1 MFSYHLPCEIAEL
14 QRWIQVRFMRRSDF
28 LITLRYAMLGLAV
41 VILPI
46 VLWKMDLPI
55 VSNTYG
61 NDYEPFELFGFCASI
76 GLIVSAIIELRKQ
89 SNRSF
94 ERILLIT
101 LPVLV
106 GFHFLNLIAEYS
118 IKPWD
123 YSCYERAANAIIAG
137 ANPYSTAEYRYP
149 PFVAQAVAFIYHFI
163 RVSLAVV
170 RANMSDES
178 IWGLIY
184 YFYQCGQ
191 FFLIELAFFLCYRF
205 ARKVGFQS
213 IPALAFVTAMFL
225 FNTPLIRT
233 LRHGQVNLW
242 VLNSVLL
249 ATLLNDNYPLIGGLA
264 VALGGHIKL
273 YPLVF
278 CLPWTIIKRWR
289 ALLGAAVGFFTIVL
303 IQTKGGQNWHL
314 WHQFLA
320 FFRLFPT
327 GTRFRDNSLYS
338 ITHNLLR
345 LTGLLGQ
352 HVADLQAVV
361 RSVGAI
367 ATLAILA
374 WFCWRF
380 IEREKVFSAV
390 NTGGD
395 PNSNNAGSAFRL
407 YGHLMDALALALLV
421 PPVVWEHHYVL
432 AIPIVLWAIATRWRD
447 KPWQVGIGA
456 FLIFVLPTFDVFPF
470 SYHRLIGLLILLSLT
485 SPTALAGLRTYRENA

>member
-1 MFSYHLPCEIAEL
+1 
-14 QRWIQVRFMRRSDF
+14 MRRSDF
-28 LITLRYAMLGLAV
+28 LAPLGYGGLGLIV

-46 VLWKMDLPI
+46 VLWKLDLPI
-55 VSNTYG
+55 ISNTYG
-61 NDYEPFELFGFCASI
+61 NDYELFELFGFCASI
-76 GLIVSAIIELRKQ
+76 GLIVSAGIKLRKQ
-89 SNRSF
+89 RDVCF
-94 ERILLIT
+94 ERILLT
-101 LPVLV
+101 ALPVLV
-106 GFHFLNLIAEYS
+106 GFYFLNLIAEYS

-123 YSCYERAANAIIAG
+123 YGCYESAANAIITG
-137 ANPYSTAEYRYP
+137 ANPYSTADYRYP
-149 PFVAQAVAFIYHFI
+149 PLVAQSIAVMYQLIQ
-163 RVSLAVV
+163 VGLVVV
-170 RANMSDES
+170 RANMSSES

-191 FFLIELAFFLCYRF
+191 FFLIELAFLLCYRF
-205 ARKVGFQS
+205 ARGVGLQS
-213 IPALAFVTAMFL
+213 IPALALVTAMFL

-249 ATLLNDNYPLIGGLA
+249 ATLLIDNYPIISGLA

-278 CLPWTIIKRWR
+278 CLPWAVTKRWR
-289 ALLGAAVGFFTIVL
+289 ALLGAVVGLFAIVL
-303 IQTKGGQNWHL
+303 IQTKGGQNWQL

-320 FFRLFPT
+320 FFKSFPT

-338 ITHNLLR
+338 IAYNLLR

-352 HVADLQAVV
+352 HAADLQAVV
-361 RSVGAI
+361 RGVGAI

-374 WFCWRF
+374 WFFWRF
-380 IEREKVFSAV
+380 IEREKVFSAAD
-390 NTGGD
+390 TAGD
-395 PNSNNAGSAFRL
+395 PNANNAGSTFRL

-432 AIPIVLWAIATRWRD
+432 AMPIALWAIATRWRD
-447 KPWQVGIGA
+447 KSWQVGIGA

-470 SYHRLIGLLILLSLT
+470 SYHRVIGLLMLLHLT
-485 SPTALAGLRTYRENA
+485 SPTAQRSLRTHQESV